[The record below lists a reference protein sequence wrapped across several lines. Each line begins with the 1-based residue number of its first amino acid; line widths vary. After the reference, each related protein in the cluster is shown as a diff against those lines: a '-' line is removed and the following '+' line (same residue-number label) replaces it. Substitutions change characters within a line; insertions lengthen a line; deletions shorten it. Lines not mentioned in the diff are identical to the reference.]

1 MRFGL
6 FVPQGW
12 RLDLAGIDTADH
24 WATMLGVAK
33 AAEDGPFESVW
44 VFDHFHTVP
53 VPTQEATHE
62 AWTLMAGLAA
72 ATSRVRLGQM
82 CTCMGY
88 RNPAYLA
95 KVAATVDVIS
105 GGRAEMGIGAGWYE
119 HEWRA
124 YGYGF
129 PELKERM
136 GMFKEACEIIH
147 RMWTEDYPVFKG
159 TYYAID
165 RPINEPK
172 GVQKPHP
179 PLWIGG
185 SGERVTLKLVAQ
197 FGDACNVGG
206 DPDTIR
212 HKLGVLRQHCETVG
226 RNYDDIIKS
235 AEAEVLVIGRGDD
248 PERTRAKARS
258 YEGFRE
264 GTLIADADRVTEYL
278 RTLIEAGID
287 YFIIYIPGVAYDLEP
302 LHRFETEVIPQL
314 AGATPVH
321 STTG

>member
-1 MRFGL
+1 M
-6 FVPQGW
+6 
-12 RLDLAGIDTADH
+12 DLAQIKDPIEKYEAMTKVAQAADR
-24 WATMLGVAK
+24 
-33 AAEDGPFESVW
+33 GPWDAVW
-44 VFDHFHTVP
+44 VYDHFHTIP
-53 VPTQEATHE
+53 EPTLEATFE
-62 AWTLMAGLAA
+62 CWAITSTLVRD
-72 ATSRVRLGQM
+72 TKRVRVGQM
-82 CTCMGY
+82 VGCNGY
-88 RNPAYLA
+88 RNPALYA
-95 KVAATVDVIS
+95 KIASTVDVAS
-105 GGRAEMGIGAGWYE
+105 HGRLNAGIGAGWYE

-147 RMWTEDYPVFKG
+147 RMWTEDYPTFKG
-159 TYYAID
+159 KYYTID

-206 DPDTIR
+206 DPETIR
-212 HKLGVLRQHCETVG
+212 HKLGVLRQHCETVE
-226 RNYDDIIKS
+226 RNYDDIVKS

-248 PERTRAKARS
+248 PERARARARG

-264 GTLIADADRVTEYL
+264 GTLIADADRVAEL
-278 RTLIEAGID
+278 LQTLIEAGID
-287 YFIIYIPGVAYDLEP
+287 YFILYIPGVAYDLEP

>member
-1 MRFGL
+1 M
-6 FVPQGW
+6 
-12 RLDLAGIDTADH
+12 DLAQIKDPIEKYEAMTKVAQAADR
-24 WATMLGVAK
+24 
-33 AAEDGPFESVW
+33 GPWDAIW
-44 VFDHFHTVP
+44 VYDHFHTVP
-53 VPTQEATHE
+53 EPTMEATFE
-62 AWTLMAGLAA
+62 CWTI
-72 ATSRVRLGQM
+72 TSTLVRDTKRVRVGQM
-82 CTCMGY
+82 VGCNGY
-88 RNPAYLA
+88 RNPALYA
-95 KVAATVDVIS
+95 KIASTVDVAS
-105 GGRAEMGIGAGWYE
+105 HGRLNAGIGAGWYE

-147 RMWTEDYPVFKG
+147 RMWTEDYPTFKG
-159 TYYAID
+159 KYYTID

-206 DPDTIR
+206 DPETIR

-226 RNYDDIIKS
+226 RNYDDIVKS
-235 AEAEVLVIGRGDD
+235 AEAEVLVIGKGDD
-248 PERTRAKARS
+248 AERARARARS
-258 YEGFRE
+258 YGGFRE
-264 GTLIADADRVTEYL
+264 GTLVADADKVAAYL
-278 RTLIEAGID
+278 QTLIDAGID
-287 YFIIYIPGVAYDLEP
+287 YFIIYIPGVAYDQEP

-321 STTG
+321 SSTR